1 MPTPAPHTSISR
13 LVPPSVISK
22 GIKYIKINRF
32 DKQGND
38 NTLSLQELT
47 NLRVKFSDL
56 GIVDFPILTIS
67 EYPDYY
73 LYGTADVILGNSTE
87 GGNGPT
93 SEGGGLLTF
102 PPGFTMTAP
111 FNSYD
116 PTGSIDNTTG
126 LYTFINGGYGVTAN
140 CYFTASAPDPAY
152 DNYLQVT
159 FTGSQGIKKQ
169 ESFAIGPYTT
179 SSYTSSVTF
188 IPVPG
193 ETLGIMFS
201 CSISSNTYYI
211 TSSAESIKFHIIQD
225 ITSSIDNNVLDH
237 QFSASAYMTSSN
249 STPASTFE
257 YISPINI
264 LTDSLGYGTASLGT
278 YNFGDTPN
286 VKIVASASAKF
297 YPTGT
302 QSIFF
307 AVGDSTGA
315 RGIAT
320 VTNVSSSGQLVI
332 ATGSFSPIENDSY
345 QFLVWNLSTSSIGS
359 DTFQWSFSQSVDPHS
374 STNLTV
380 LEPYLLSNFTDSD
393 CDVLMNNANG
403 LEYDVNFMSV
413 NYDGNGGLV
422 IPSNQQ
428 EILNNTAERAPV
440 KPYNY
445 AAHAQI
451 LPRYNGVRTTS
462 LLPNKWTG
470 PDSGIV
476 VDGVSYPG
484 DYNTFGKLP
493 VVELSNIF
501 VAYCDVIEE
510 NTPEINGASYAHIK
524 YLIDENGDIRIPNA
538 SENSLPDVQDTFI
551 SNENISIYSSA
562 QNAGEVTD
570 LKSII
575 RGGQRVETVLYNQ
588 NGFGDSI
595 TWAPTISLADNNTI
609 GGLINDYQALLGL
622 NSNFNCSLPSNW
634 EEIPFNFIYSSASLE
649 NNITTSTPG
658 YRLKVT
664 AGMIS
669 DNISITF
676 NMNARVTRPAPGL
689 GTAFFEIYNFTQ
701 GFGIGIGGS
710 TMLGYSYAIFPLTYT
725 IPPWWL
731 TLNDEWG
738 IRMTVGQTEN
748 YLNQSSA
755 GISQLQILQSPAP
768 QTDITPIS
776 TLWQSASGLVGLGDN
791 ILFTTQSQLVNLFN
805 SPTLFQQQIVGSGFN
820 TSSLGWNILPG
831 DEFRFEGREDM
842 VYMVERA
849 FIDSGSLPSSSLII
863 NLDRPLASSSVGG
876 TFDVNHFMIRRY
888 IDDPSSI
895 LFSGFKPFNSIAP
908 YIIKPQ
914 YTTNLL
920 NKNIDKYVI
929 DLTGKGI
936 ITP

>member
-1 MPTPAPHTSISR
+1 MPTSYSAITYIPHT
-13 LVPPSVISK
+13 PPSVISK

-56 GIVDFPILTIS
+56 DIVDFPILTIS

-73 LYGTADVILGNSTE
+73 LYRTADVILGNSTE
-87 GGNGPT
+87 EFNAPINPSPALTLNGGDSSGIVSGYT
-93 SEGGGLLTF
+93 
-102 PPGFTMTAP
+102 
-111 FNSYD
+111 D
-116 PTGSIDNTTG
+116 VTGSIDGSG
-126 LYTFINGGYGVTAN
+126 LYTFINGGYGVTIDYSFA
-140 CYFTASAPDPAY
+140 AIGDPFEY
-152 DNYLQVT
+152 IQVI
-159 FTGSQGIKKQ
+159 FTGSNGIAHSQ
-169 ESFAIGPYTT
+169 TFNNENLFGGQIQSASFTY
-179 SSYTSSVTF
+179 
-188 IPVPG
+188 VPISG
-193 ETLGIMFS
+193 STLGMMFS
-201 CSISSNTYYI
+201 ASASNMSPTYI
-211 TSSAESIKFHIIQD
+211 ILSASYGNSGFNIVQD
-225 ITSSIDNNVLDH
+225 VTSSIDNNVLDH
-237 QFSASAYMTSSN
+237 TINASKTGTTSVAGDDSVIITNYNTVTTDTLGYFNTSSGLI
-249 STPASTFE
+249 TFE
-257 YISPINI
+257 
-264 LTDSLGYGTASLGT
+264 
-278 YNFGDTPN
+278 DTPN
-286 VKIVASASAKF
+286 VKIYITASVTVPDYFQDFSLFGSSEGRIKVISSYPNPSGGTLTLSASF
-297 YPTGT
+297 TP
-302 QSIFF
+302 
-307 AVGDSTGA
+307 VENSTYW
-315 RGIAT
+315 
-320 VTNVSSSGQLVI
+320 L
-332 ATGSFSPIENDSY
+332 FIEN
-345 QFLVWNLSTSSIGS
+345 NGATTSSYS
-359 DTFQWSFSQSVDPHS
+359 NVNLLLTQSVDPHS

-470 PDSGIV
+470 PDSGII

-493 VVELSNIF
+493 VVDLSNIF

-524 YLIDENGDIRIPNA
+524 YLIDENGGIRIPNA

>member
-1 MPTPAPHTSISR
+1 MPTSYSAITYIPHT
-13 LVPPSVISK
+13 PPSVISK

-56 GIVDFPILTIS
+56 DIVDFPILTIS

-73 LYGTADVILGNSTE
+73 LYGTADVILGDSIE
-87 GGNGPT
+87 GFKSPT
-93 SEGGGLLTF
+93 SPTTSTNTYLLTAGSNTSPIF
-102 PPGFTMTAP
+102 YGYTDT
-111 FNSYD
+111 
-116 PTGSIDNTTG
+116 TGSIGANGT
-126 LYTFINGGYGVTAN
+126 YSFINGGYTVTTT
-140 CYFTASAPDPAY
+140 CYFSASASPGMFKENFY
-152 DNYLQVT
+152 IL
-159 FTGSQGIKKQ
+159 FTGSNGITSKQ
-169 ESFAIGPYTT
+169 LFNPNMGTGVVT
-179 SSYTSSVTF
+179 GSYSAS
-188 IPVPG
+188 ISYVPISG
-193 ETLGIMFS
+193 STLGIAFAS
-201 CSISSNTYYI
+201 SSINVDFNLPSIDFRI
-211 TSSAESIKFHIIQD
+211 TQD
-225 ITSSIDNNVLDH
+225 VTSSIDNNVLDH
-237 QFSASAYMTSSN
+237 TINASKTGTTSVAGDDSVIITNYNTVTTDTLGYFNTSSGLI
-249 STPASTFE
+249 T
-257 YISPINI
+257 
-264 LTDSLGYGTASLGT
+264 
-278 YNFGDTPN
+278 FGDTPN
-286 VKIVASASAKF
+286 VKMYVTASVTVPDYYQDFSLFGSSEGRIVMVTTSSVSGGTLTLSASF
-297 YPTGT
+297 TP
-302 QSIFF
+302 
-307 AVGDSTGA
+307 VENSTYW
-315 RGIAT
+315 
-320 VTNVSSSGQLVI
+320 L
-332 ATGSFSPIENDSY
+332 FIEN
-345 QFLVWNLSTSSIGS
+345 NGATTSSYS
-359 DTFQWSFSQSVDPHS
+359 NVNLLLTQSVDPHS

-380 LEPYLLSNFTDSD
+380 LEPYLLSTFTDSD

-413 NYDGNGGLV
+413 NYDGNGGTV

-445 AAHAQI
+445 RLLSQI

-470 PDSGIV
+470 PDSGII

-493 VVELSNIF
+493 VVDLSNIF

-524 YLIDENGDIRIPNA
+524 YLIDENGGIRIPNV

-595 TWAPTISLADNNTI
+595 TWEDIISLADNNTI

-622 NSNFNCSLPSNW
+622 NSNFNAYASFQ
-634 EEIPFNFIYSSASLE
+634 EIPFDFIYSSTSLE

-676 NMNARVTRPAPGL
+676 KMNARVNNPGL
-689 GTAFFEIYNFTQ
+689 TGTAFFEIYNFTQ
-701 GFGIGIGGS
+701 GFGIGIGGGTIS
-710 TMLGYSYAIFPLTYT
+710 SYTAVNYLLTYT

-738 IRMTVGQTEN
+738 IRMKTGHTYEV
-748 YLNQSSA
+748 LVQSSA

-849 FIDSGSLPSSSLII
+849 FIDSGSFPSSSLII
-863 NLDRPLASSSVGG
+863 NFDRPLASSSVGSI
-876 TFDVNHFMIRRY
+876 FDVNHFMIRRY